1 MPDTDEA
8 FEDDPAAA
16 AFVEDFERHR
26 DAIYELVCDYME
38 DVEISESYV
47 AQLLVDAM
55 IRMRMT
61 AYGMGVESPSVAGL
75 KLDLDRLR
83 DEVGVFLRE
92 AKKGAEEYITL
103 VKDTRAEAEAA
114 LEAEEKDEDEEEGE
128 EEGEEGEADEDGS
141 E

>member
-8 FEDDPAAA
+8 FEDDPAAD

-47 AQLLVDAM
+47 AQLLVDAT

-103 VKDTRAEAEAA
+103 VKDMRAQAETA
-114 LEAEEKDEDEEEGE
+114 LEAEEDEGE
-128 EEGEEGEADEDGS
+128 EEGEESEADKAGS
-141 E
+141 K